1 MCGSMS
7 DARPVGDGSCDAI
20 EVPGGVVGDGVG
32 LRRLG
37 ECEGFMVY
45 FNPVNGRLICERESD
60 VATALLEYP
69 SLGLVHGWGV
79 SQRDLDRLL
88 AALPAFLASGV
99 MRG

>member
-7 DARPVGDGSCDAI
+7 DARPVGDGSCDAGD
-20 EVPGGVVGDGVG
+20 VHGGFAGGGVGP
-32 LRRLG
+32 RRLG
-37 ECEGFMVY
+37 VCEGFVVY
-45 FNPVNGRLICERESD
+45 SNPVNGRLICERESD

-69 SLGLVHGWGV
+69 SLVPVHVWGV
-79 SQRDLDRLL
+79 SRRDLDRLL